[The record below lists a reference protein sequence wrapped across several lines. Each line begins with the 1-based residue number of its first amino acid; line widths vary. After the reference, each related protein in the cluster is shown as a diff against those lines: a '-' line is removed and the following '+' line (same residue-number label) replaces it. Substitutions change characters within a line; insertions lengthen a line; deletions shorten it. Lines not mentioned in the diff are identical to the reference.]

1 MTVINGHTALL
12 RITSLPLRMILASL
26 ALAMLSACGTAPGS
40 CFGPIE
46 RLAPEGAVLPT
57 AQWSLGTKAGPYVF
71 VSGMR
76 GIDPETNEIVVD
88 WGARVRQAYANMFF
102 IAAAA
107 GAEPEDLIETTVFIR
122 SDAPHP
128 SPDFFELRRLDNE
141 VRQEIYGDGPYPS
154 RTTVG
159 LTELN
164 GTDPNGEVDVYE
176 VKGTF
181 YVPCS

>member
-1 MTVINGHTALL
+1 MTVTHGRMALL
-12 RITSLPLRMILASL
+12 RMTSLAPRLTLASL
-26 ALAMLSACGTAPGS
+26 ALAMLSACGAAPGS

-71 VSGMR
+71 ISGMR
-76 GIDPETNEIVVD
+76 GIDPVTNEIVVD

-122 SDAPHP
+122 SNAPHP
-128 SPDFFELRRLDNE
+128 SEDFFALRRLDNE

-181 YVPCS
+181 YVPCD